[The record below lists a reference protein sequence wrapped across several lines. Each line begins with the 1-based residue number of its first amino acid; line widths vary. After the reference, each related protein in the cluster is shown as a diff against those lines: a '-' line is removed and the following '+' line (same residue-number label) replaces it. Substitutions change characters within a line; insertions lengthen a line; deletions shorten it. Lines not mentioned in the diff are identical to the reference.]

1 MSIEKVKEF
10 LKPWGMEKKVLEF
23 HTSSATVALAAAA
36 LGTTED
42 RIAKT
47 LALSQT
53 DGAVVIVMAGDVK
66 IDNQKYKAY
75 FGQKAKM
82 LSPEQTLEATGHAV
96 GGVCPFALP
105 SGVRIYLDQSLKR
118 FETVYPACGSAN
130 SAVALTPEMLE
141 RITAPVA
148 WIDVTKAK

>member
-10 LKPWGMEKKVLEF
+10 LKPWGMEKNVLEF

-82 LSPEQTLEATGHAV
+82 LSPEQTLETTGHAV

-105 SGVRIYLDQSLKR
+105 SGVRVYLDQSLKR

-130 SAVALTPEMLE
+130 SAVALTPETLE

>member
-10 LKPWGMEKKVLEF
+10 LKPWGMEKNVLEF

-36 LGTTED
+36 LGITEGH
-42 RIAKT
+42 IAKT
-47 LALSQT
+47 LALSQA

-66 IDNQKYKAY
+66 IDNQKYKTY

-82 LSPEQTLEATGHAV
+82 LSPAQTLEATGHAV

-105 SGVRIYLDQSLKR
+105 NGVRVYLDQSLKR

-130 SAVALTPEMLE
+130 SAVMLTPEMLE
-141 RITAPVA
+141 RITTPIA
-148 WIDVTKAK
+148 WIDVTKTT